1 MLRIKLKFS
10 LVKCLFFILCSSVGY
25 RCYCYLLLLLLL
37 LLLILFFSLLPS
49 NNSIFFRYFICVWG
63 RECVC
68 VCVVHLRFQS
78 SSIQFVC
85 QLFLQC
91 TYIYLCS
98 IIILYFTFSLNVTK
112 WSKCCHKSVSQRI
125 NLFLTG
131 FRFRVT
137 HIELNKYLETR
148 NGLNGDFQPAIIT
161 NHSHNTTTRQL
172 REPWKRD
179 WMKEFVLNTCLYKAL
194 SLLPFYSSV
203 SSFFPIGSR
212 SSSRVFLLTK
222 YVY

>member
-1 MLRIKLKFS
+1 MLDIGVTVICCYYCCCCYWFFS
-10 LVKCLFFILCSSVGY
+10 SLCFPVTIQSSSV
-25 RCYCYLLLLLLL
+25 
-37 LLLILFFSLLPS
+37 ILFVCEGES
-49 NNSIFFRYFICVWG
+49 
-63 RECVC
+63 VC

-179 WMKEFVLNTCLYKAL
+179 WMKEFVLNTCLYKDL